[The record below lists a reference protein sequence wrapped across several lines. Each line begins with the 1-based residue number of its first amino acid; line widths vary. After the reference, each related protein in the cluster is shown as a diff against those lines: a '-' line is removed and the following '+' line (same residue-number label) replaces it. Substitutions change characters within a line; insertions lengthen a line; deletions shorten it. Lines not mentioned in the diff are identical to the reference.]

1 MLLLIRKVKRF
12 FRNLDAQVFLA
23 VASTNFLCTT
33 ALLFANWI
41 VEHDG
46 DLASARASVIEEFQ
60 YWRIAIYLVV
70 LAAAIAQCYS
80 FVQSKQDDW
89 RWQAELKS
97 RVRLI
102 LFLAT
107 ANMVLLVALIL
118 FILWLF
124 SGFSLNFEALVEET
138 MSSMRRDHGS
148 FLAAVSSKDSL
159 DFIIFVVF
167 GAIFPTAASLG
178 FIALFLE
185 SDTRG
190 HTLLFYSGFIGFWI
204 ALEVSGIWADLDYR
218 LRNFIA
224 FQALSPIFFIIVAI
238 LPYFFLFTILR
249 IPAAMIAAS
258 NSLDDASFRNDFS
271 RNADNIRR
279 NNPGMTYEQYA
290 RERRR
295 GRDPG
300 R

>member
-1 MLLLIRKVKRF
+1 MRKIQRY
-12 FRNLDAQVFLA
+12 FRNFDAQIFLA
-23 VASTNFLCTT
+23 VASVNFLCTT
-33 ALLFANWI
+33 ALLLANWI

-60 YWRIAIYLVV
+60 YWRIAVYLVV

-89 RWQAELKS
+89 RWQAELKLKI
-97 RVRLI
+97 RLI
-102 LFLAT
+102 LFMAT
-107 ANMVLLVALIL
+107 ANMVLLVALVL

-138 MSSMRRDHGS
+138 MSSMSRDHGS
-148 FLAAVSSKDSL
+148 FLEAVSSENSL
-159 DFIIFVVF
+159 NFIIFLVL
-167 GAIFPTAASLG
+167 GAILPAAASLG
-178 FIALFLE
+178 GIALFLE
-185 SDTRG
+185 SQTRG
-190 HTLLFYSGFIGFWI
+190 HTLLFYGGFIGLWI
-204 ALEVSGIWADLDYR
+204 ALEISEIGVILDYS
-218 LRNFIA
+218 LRSFIII
-224 FQALSPIFFIIVAI
+224 QALSPIFFIIVAI

-249 IPAAMIAAS
+249 IPAAMISAS
-258 NSLDDASFRNDFS
+258 NSLDDASFRSDFS
-271 RNADNIRR
+271 RNTENIRR

-290 RERRR
+290 QERRR